1 MKYKIKSILKSMGF
15 CSPDIESISD
25 DIVYAY
31 NLPERGYH
39 GIKHILDMLINF
51 DDFMTC
57 SGCSDK
63 INKPYE
69 FAFAILMH
77 DYVNGGKND
86 IELSIKKSKQFL
98 CRISLQYD
106 CRYVEKLIYA
116 TDYKKC
122 LKPDFE
128 QGVMQDLDLN
138 IFGSSKEIYDE
149 YSNKIRIQY
158 KKYPDTIFNPER
170 IEILNKFLNK
180 TYIFNTKYYRDK
192 YEKIARDNLIR
203 EIYKPKSI

>member
-1 MKYKIKSILKSMGF
+1 MKYKIKSILKSMEF
-15 CSPDIESISD
+15 CSSDIEAIYD
-25 DIVYAY
+25 DITYVYK
-31 NLPERGYH
+31 LPERGYH
-39 GIKHILDMLINF
+39 GIKHILDMLVNF
-51 DDFMTC
+51 DDFMMH

-86 IELSIKKSKQFL
+86 IELSVNKSKQFL

-106 CRYVEKLIYA
+106 CRYVEKLICA

-122 LKPDFE
+122 LNPDFE

-149 YSNKIRIQY
+149 YANKIRIQY
-158 KKYPDTIFNPER
+158 KTR
-170 IEILNKFLNK
+170 
-180 TYIFNTKYYRDK
+180 
-192 YEKIARDNLIR
+192 
-203 EIYKPKSI
+203 